1 MNQIPLLP
9 LFTYTQPRWIHYLK
23 KVSDVEKDNTISGD
37 KTNTNTKIKDDL
49 IKNAYDLSRQM
60 RSELDVMD
68 EKVESVSIKLDNLL
82 TMLGRNAGE
91 SSPVSAGR
99 RYLNNDRLEGR
110 GRDGPGPTGGEG
122 GGRGEGS
129 GGMSDRSGGGGGEEE
144 QGRVF
149 EEGSFSLANPADL
162 SD

>member
-110 GRDGPGPTGGEG
+110 GRDGPGGGAGDEDGAG
-122 GGRGEGS
+122 GGAGV
-129 GGMSDRSGGGGGEEE
+129 GGVVSGGGE
-144 QGRVF
+144 QGRVV
-149 EEGSFSLANPADL
+149 EEGSFSLANP
-162 SD
+162 SDYE